1 MAVVEYNEMPRS
13 GTWRFGESPD
23 LTRRWIVTVDSPG
36 STTNAQVGQAIGVDI
51 RSRHP
56 EYGSV
61 PCVQV
66 ELNEHYNDN
75 PYQIEFIARYN
86 FPEEAAD
93 NPDPRNRPAVWKFET
108 MGQAVPAL
116 YYYDDSSGGA
126 KTPLTNSAYDLFEGL
141 TTDEAYTRVT
151 IKQNLSQFP
160 SGLATALTNRI
171 NADTYLFGNP
181 GTWKC
186 QGVTGELKRELVVT
200 NVVEYWETTATLMF
214 RMSGWNL
221 FLPDMGFNYLD
232 GGQKKRVMTFDFENQ
247 EWIPSPVP
255 MGLNGNGAQTFGAP
269 AILERRI
276 YETASFSTYFGAP
289 PA

>member
-1 MAVVEYNEMPRS
+1 MAVVEYNEMPRT
-13 GTWRFGESPD
+13 GIWRFGESPD
-23 LTRRWIVTVDSPG
+23 LTRRWVVTVDSPG

-51 RSRHP
+51 GSKHP
-56 EYGSV
+56 EYRRV
-61 PCVQV
+61 PCFEV
-66 ELNEHYNDN
+66 ELNEHYNEN

-86 FPEEAAD
+86 LREGDGESP
-93 NPDPRNRPAVWKFET
+93 NPLDRPAVWKFET

-116 YYYDDSSGGA
+116 YYYDDNNA
-126 KTPLTNSAYDLFEGL
+126 RRPLTNSAFDLFEGL

-151 IKQNLSQFP
+151 IRQNLPSFP

-171 NADTYLFGNP
+171 NSDEYIFGNP

-186 QGVTGELKRELVVT
+186 QGITGELRREVVLLD
-200 NVVEYWETTATLMF
+200 VVEYWETTATLMF

-221 FLPDMGFNYLD
+221 FLPDMGFNYIS
-232 GGQKKRVMTFDFENQ
+232 GQQKRRVMTFDPENA
-247 EWIPSPVP
+247 EFIPSPVP

-276 YETASFSTYFGAP
+276 YETAAFSTYFGNP
-289 PA
+289 PP